1 MLAFDTA
8 EDVGRRAFL
17 WVAEWVAFRR
27 CYLAV
32 EVQVDARVEW
42 AGGTQLVEE
51 RAFQG
56 NAVRDLHDALGGDV
70 VHRAEGLLDP
80 GVHRLRR
87 DEAARRRGDVEDAVC
102 EDAILGRA
110 VGDQGPK
117 VGYLTFGR
125 HRLHGLLSGGLQ
137 ACVEVL
143 AVGHTLHV
151 TLDTKFQARYLVGQ
165 ADRASDVR
173 DLYLRHWPDA
183 LHVTVVRDGDDDAR
197 TGEDDDLRTEV
208 VELA

>member
-56 NAVRDLHDALGGDV
+56 NAVGDLHDALGGDV

-80 GVHRLRR
+80 GMHRLRR
-87 DEAARRRGDVEDAVC
+87 VEVSRRRGDLEDAVC
-102 EDAILGRA
+102 EGPAFQGE

-117 VGYLTFGR
+117 VSYLAVGR

-137 ACVEVL
+137 ACIEAL
-143 AVGHTLHV
+143 AVDHKLHV
-151 TLDTKFQARYLVGQ
+151 TLDPQFQACYLVVTQRISLLEG
-165 ADRASDVR
+165 DEID
-173 DLYLRHWPDA
+173 DHLPD
-183 LHVTVVRDGDDDAR
+183 D
-197 TGEDDDLRTEV
+197 EN
-208 VELA
+208 VEGR